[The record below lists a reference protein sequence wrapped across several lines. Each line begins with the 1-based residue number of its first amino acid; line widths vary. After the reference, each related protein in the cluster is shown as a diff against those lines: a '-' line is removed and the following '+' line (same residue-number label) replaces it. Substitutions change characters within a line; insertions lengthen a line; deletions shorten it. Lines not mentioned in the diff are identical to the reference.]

1 VSELPFHRDRP
12 DAKVSTPL
20 TLAQLEDFDAVLD
33 ARSPSEYAQDHLPGA
48 INMPVLDDAERALV
62 GTIYKQQSA
71 FEAKRAGA
79 PLAARNIAAHIER
92 HFAAMPR
99 SWRPLVYCWRGGGR
113 SGSLVH
119 VLRQVGWDAQRL
131 DGGYKAFRRQI
142 VAELETMPAAFR
154 YHVICGATGSGK
166 SRLLE
171 ALQEAGAQVLD
182 LELLAAHRG
191 SVLGEL
197 PGEPQPTQKSFETAL
212 WTRLARFDP
221 KRPVYVES
229 ESKKVGNLR
238 VPDALILRMRESRC
252 FRLEAQAGVRV
263 ALLMEDY
270 AHFVS
275 DPAALGRRLDL
286 LRDLHGAER
295 IALWKDHLEHGAWEP
310 LVHDLLESHYDP
322 AYRRSLFRNYREAES
337 GPAVEIRDISRAGF
351 LRLAREL
358 IRAHG

>member
-1 VSELPFHRDRP
+1 VSELPFHRERP
-12 DAKVSTPL
+12 DAKVCTPL
-20 TLAQLEDFDAVLD
+20 SLAQLFAFDAVLD
-33 ARSPSEYAQDHLPGA
+33 ARSPSEYAEDHLPGA
-48 INMPVLDDAERALV
+48 LNVPVLDDQERALV
-62 GTIYKQQSA
+62 GTVYKQQSS
-71 FEAKRAGA
+71 FEAKRIGA
-79 PLAARNIAAHIER
+79 PLAARNIAAHIESR
-92 HFAAMPR
+92 FAAMPR

-113 SGSLVH
+113 SAALVH

-131 DGGYKAFRRQI
+131 EGGYKAFRRQV
-142 VAELETMPAAFR
+142 VAELEAMPAALR

-182 LELLAAHRG
+182 LEALAAHRG

-197 PGEPQPTQKSFETAL
+197 PGEPQPAQKGFETAI
-212 WTRLARFDP
+212 WTALARFDP

-238 VPDALILRMRESRC
+238 VPDALIVRMRESPC
-252 FRLEAQAGVRV
+252 LRLEAEAGVRV

-275 DPAALGRRLDL
+275 DPAALARRLGL

-295 IALWKDHLEHGAWEP
+295 IAAWQDHLQRGEWQP

-322 AYRRSLFRNYREAES
+322 AYRRSLFRNYREAHS
-337 GPAVEIRDISRAGF
+337 APAVEIRDISRAGF
-351 LRLAREL
+351 LDLAREL